1 MGFAL
6 EMFAGHPNMS
16 YRAAQAEKNGVVK
29 VKPGEIKIHEVDMQ
43 LTNSIDGNISV
54 QGIAS
59 HDTKIEI
66 YYSNWIAPID
76 PESGLQL
83 TDSFN
88 IQGNDS
94 GLALWFKYDLEEY
107 LLPAQTPKHYQ
118 VILPICRFVRIVV
131 RNTHAEE
138 MSVAVYSL
146 FV

>member
-59 HDTKIEI
+59 HDTEIEI

-76 PESGLQL
+76 PDSGLQL
-83 TDSFN
+83 VDSFN
-88 IQGNDS
+88 IQGNDA
-94 GLALWFKYDLEEY
+94 GLSLWFKHDQECP
-107 LLPAQTPKHYQ
+107 LPAQTAKHYQ
-118 VILPICRFVRIVV
+118 VILPICRFVRIVI

-138 MSVAVYSL
+138 MSAAVYAL